1 MNDAIANQSAA
12 SKVVSA
18 NSLPNS
24 MQKTTD
30 CIIETHDISA
40 AKHIKKASSL
50 SDDDLINDL
59 IDESTD
65 DLIDSSITTIRTTC
79 PYCGVGCG
87 VLASVNETG
96 VLSVKG
102 DPEHPANFGK
112 LCSKGSALAQTL
124 GTARRL
130 TEPYY
135 QNKQASMQ
143 QHQPMQLGNYFNA
156 IDVSDKPLIKQTDWD
171 TVLDDVASRLNDT
184 IAKHGRDSI
193 MFYVSGQLLTEDYYV
208 ANKFIKGF
216 IGNNNIDSNSRLC
229 MSSAVAG
236 HKRAFGADLVPGN
249 YEDLEACDLL
259 VLVGS
264 NMAWCHPILFGRFL
278 AAKKANPNKKLIVI
292 DPRRTDSCEFADLHL
307 PIAAGTDTHLY
318 NGLLHYLDQQ
328 GCQNDEYVS
337 QSLGVDDAVNA
348 AKAWSIDEVASACQ
362 VSAESIRQFYE
373 CVAATDKTVTA
384 FSMGVNQSQSGTD
397 KVNAI
402 INTHLFTGRVG
413 KVGASPFSLT
423 GQPNAMGGREVGA
436 LANLLAA
443 HLELENADHRQ
454 LVADFWQSP
463 QAISPNVGVKACDAA
478 AAILDGRIKAIW
490 IMATNPVVSLPDADN
505 FRQAL
510 AECDLV
516 IVSDCSVDS
525 DTVKCADIVLPAQGW
540 GEKSGT
546 VTNSERRISRQ
557 RTLMPAVGVAKPDWW
572 ILSQVATHMGLTGFD
587 YQHPSEIFNEHVAL
601 TAYGNTHNQSPSNSN
616 KTYPRYLNLSKDLY
630 ALMTDEVPAD
640 KPAQQHIS
648 QHINQN
654 GNQAHQP
661 MALSHQ
667 AYEEML
673 PFQWGG
679 TRISMID
686 KIKPLENEI
695 INSAAAVTKSQL
707 IAITPSNEASIANVH
722 RRQRRNPPQPIGE
735 NQSPFKHEFEHDTQ
749 PESQAIHLRLIT
761 GRLRDQWHTMTR
773 TGLAPQLNQHQPI
786 PTLTIHA
793 NDAQQLGVQDN
804 DFVQLHRKYENYE
817 KYESYENGVTSD
829 GIISDITMSTAKD
842 SKEPASTVMAQVAI
856 SDTLRVGDAFMPMH
870 WSNAF
875 ASFARVGP
883 LIPTVVDPH
892 SGQPELKNSAISV
905 TPVPM
910 QSFGKI
916 LVHPEWQDAVIVQ
929 LRTILANFS
938 AQASE
943 EELSETKYEARS
955 NNILPKALP
964 ALTWSLSHQNNSVL
978 INVASP
984 MVEASSTLACPE
996 FWQQFIASM
1005 QSLSQPNSQERV
1017 MHTAFTVDNVQNQLR
1032 FIVTQSAPQID
1043 SNNTAINSGASDN
1056 ERLSTQLIMAAYVA
1070 PTQKQLPSVRWL
1082 DSCFTD
1088 TSQIPVN
1095 QRYKWLLAGRPA
1107 SGYVDPGPLVCSCM
1121 SVGKNT
1127 ILNAITQHGCTS
1139 AAAVGKQCRAG
1150 TNCGSC
1156 VGQINAL
1163 IAESAPLAQA

>member
-1 MNDAIANQSAA
+1 MNDATANKSAA

-18 NSLPNS
+18 NKSNNLPNS
-24 MQKTTD
+24 VQKTTGHV
-30 CIIETHDISA
+30 IETHDISA
-40 AKHIKKASSL
+40 AKNIKKAISL
-50 SDDDLINDL
+50 SSSSDG
-59 IDESTD
+59 
-65 DLIDSSITTIRTTC
+65 DLIDSSTITIRTTC

-87 VLASVNETG
+87 VLASVNATE

-112 LCSKGSALAQTL
+112 LCSKGSALVQTL

-135 QNKQASMQ
+135 QNKQAVMQ
-143 QHQPMQLGNYFNA
+143 QHQPMQLDNDFNA
-156 IDVSDKPLIKQTDWD
+156 KRKSDKPLIKQTDWD
-171 TVLDDVASRLNDT
+171 TVLEDVASRLNDT
-184 IAKHGRDSI
+184 IDKHGRDSI

-236 HKRAFGADLVPGN
+236 HQRAFGADLVPGN

-259 VLVGS
+259 VLIGS

-278 AAKKANPNKKLIVI
+278 AAKEANPNKKMIVI

-318 NGLLHYLDQQ
+318 NGLLHYLDQH
-328 GCQNDEYVS
+328 GCQNDEYVN

-348 AKAWSIDEVASACQ
+348 AKAWSIDKVAHACQ
-362 VSAESIRQFYE
+362 VSADSIRQFYE

-443 HLELENADHRQ
+443 HLELDDADHRQ
-454 LVADFWQSP
+454 LVADFWHSP
-463 QAISPNVGVKACDAA
+463 QPISPNVGVKACDAA

-505 FRQAL
+505 FRRAL

-525 DTVKCADIVLPAQGW
+525 DTVQCADIVLPAQGW

-557 RTLMPAVGVAKPDWW
+557 RTLMPAVGLAKPDWW
-572 ILSQVATHMGLTGFD
+572 ILSQVATRMGLTGFD
-587 YQHPSEIFNEHVAL
+587 YQQPSEIFNEHVAL
-601 TAYGNTHNQSPSNSN
+601 TAYGNADDQSTSNSN
-616 KTYPRYLNLSKDLY
+616 KNYPRYLNLSKDLS
-630 ALMTDEVPAD
+630 ALMTEMTNEVPVNQSIRQ
-640 KPAQQHIS
+640 P
-648 QHINQN
+648 INQN
-654 GNQAHQP
+654 VNQIYTP
-661 MALSHQ
+661 VALSKQ

-686 KIKPLENEI
+686 EIKPLTNEVV
-695 INSAAAVTKSQL
+695 NSTASVIKSQL
-707 IAITPSNEASIANVH
+707 IAITPSDEASVANVH
-722 RRQRRNPPQPIGE
+722 RRQRRQNTQRIVE
-735 NQSPFKHEFEHDTQ
+735 NRASFEHESDYHTQ
-749 PESQAIHLRLIT
+749 FESQAVHLRLIT

-773 TGLAPQLNQHQPI
+773 TGLAPQLNQHQPV
-786 PTLTIHA
+786 PTLSIHA
-793 NDAQQLGVQDN
+793 NDARQLGVQDN
-804 DFVQLHRKYENYE
+804 DFVQLHRR
-817 KYESYENGVTSD
+817 YESYENGMTSNEAASDTSMNTAMD
-829 GIISDITMSTAKD
+829 GNEST
-842 SKEPASTVMAQVAI
+842 STVLAQVAI
-856 SDTLRVGDAFMPMH
+856 SDMLRVGDAFMPMH

-883 LIPTVVDPH
+883 LIPTVVDPY

-938 AQASE
+938 AKASE
-943 EELSETKYEARS
+943 KELSETKCEARS
-955 NNILPKALP
+955 NNIVPEALP
-964 ALTWSLSHQNNSVL
+964 ALTWSLSHQSNSVL
-978 INVASP
+978 ITLASP
-984 MVEASSTLACPE
+984 MMESSSTLACPE
-996 FWQQFIASM
+996 FWQQFMTSM
-1005 QSLSQPNSQERV
+1005 QSLSPPNSQKGV

-1032 FIVTQSAPQID
+1032 FIVTQTESKVGADSPVINRQVSDGKSSSA
-1043 SNNTAINSGASDN
+1043 
-1056 ERLSTQLIMAAYVA
+1056 QLIMAVYIA
-1070 PTQKQLPSVRWL
+1070 PMQKQLPSVRWL

-1121 SVGKNT
+1121 SVGKNA
-1127 ILNAITQHGCTS
+1127 ILNAITQHNCSS

-1163 IAESAPLAQA
+1163 IAEYASLAQA

>member
-1 MNDAIANQSAA
+1 MNNATANQSAA
-12 SKVVSA
+12 SKVVSV
-18 NSLPNS
+18 NSLPNG

-30 CIIETHDISA
+30 RVIETHDISA
-40 AKHIKKASSL
+40 AKNIKKALSS
-50 SDDDLINDL
+50 SDDDLVDSSI
-59 IDESTD
+59 D

-87 VLASVNETG
+87 VLASVNETE

-102 DPEHPANFGK
+102 DPDHPANFGK

-135 QNKQASMQ
+135 QNKHVVMQ
-143 QHQPMQLGNYFNA
+143 QHQPMQLGNDFNA
-156 IDVSDKPLIKQTDWD
+156 KDVSDKPLIKQTDWD
-171 TVLDDVASRLNDT
+171 TVLEDVASRLNDT

-249 YEDLEACDLL
+249 YEDLEVCDLL

-307 PIAAGTDTHLY
+307 PIAGGTDTHLY

-328 GCQNDEYVS
+328 GCQDDEYVN
-337 QSLGVDDAVNA
+337 QSLGVDDAINA

-362 VSAESIRQFYE
+362 VSADSIHQFYE

-436 LANLLAA
+436 LANLLAT
-443 HLELENADHRQ
+443 HLELDNADHRQ

-463 QAISPNVGVKACDAA
+463 QPISPNVGVKACDTA

-510 AECDLV
+510 AACDLV

-557 RTLMPAVGVAKPDWW
+557 RTLMPAAGLAKPDWW
-572 ILSQVATHMGLTGFD
+572 ILSQVATRMGLTGFD
-587 YQHPSEIFNEHVAL
+587 YQHSSEIFNEHVAL

-679 TRISMID
+679 TRISMIGTV
-686 KIKPLENEI
+686 KPLANEV
-695 INSAAAVTKSQL
+695 INPVATVTKSQL

-722 RRQRRNPPQPIGE
+722 RRQRRKNPQLIGE
-735 NQSPFKHEFEHDTQ
+735 HQSPSKQELEHDTQ
-749 PESQAIHLRLIT
+749 PANQVVHVRLIT

-786 PTLTIHA
+786 PTLTIHPNEA
-793 NDAQQLGVQDN
+793 RQLGVQDN
-804 DFVQLHRKYENYE
+804 DFVQLHRRYENHG
-817 KYESYENGVTSD
+817 KHESYDNDVTSNGVVSD
-829 GIISDITMSTAKD
+829 TAMSTARD
-842 SKEPASTVMAQVAI
+842 GNEPASTVLAQVAI

-870 WSNAF
+870 WSNTF

-938 AQASE
+938 VKASE
-943 EELSETKYEARS
+943 RGLSGTKCEARS
-955 NNILPKALP
+955 NNILPEALP

-978 INVASP
+978 INLASP

-1005 QSLSQPNSQERV
+1005 QSLSQPNSQEGV

-1032 FIVTQSAPQID
+1032 FIVTQSAPKTD
-1043 SNNTAINSGASDN
+1043 SNNAAINSGSSDD
-1056 ERLSTQLIMAAYVA
+1056 ERPSTQLIMAVYVA

-1121 SVGKNT
+1121 SVGKNI
-1127 ILNAITQHGCTS
+1127 ILNAITQHSCTS
-1139 AAAVGKQCRAG
+1139 ATAVGKQCRAG

-1163 IAESAPLAQA
+1163 IAECAPLAQA

>member
-1 MNDAIANQSAA
+1 MNDATANESAA
-12 SKVVSA
+12 SKVVPA
-18 NSLPNS
+18 NKSNNLPNS
-24 MQKTTD
+24 VQKATGRV
-30 CIIETHDISA
+30 IETHDISA
-40 AKHIKKASSL
+40 AKNIKKPPLSS
-50 SDDDLINDL
+50 DGDLIN
-59 IDESTD
+59 SS
-65 DLIDSSITTIRTTC
+65 IDSSITTIRTTC

-87 VLASVNETG
+87 VLASVNETE

-102 DPEHPANFGK
+102 DPDHPANFGK

-135 QNKQASMQ
+135 QNKHVVMQ
-143 QHQPMQLGNYFNA
+143 QHQPMQLGKNLKA
-156 IDVSDKPLIKQTDWD
+156 KDVSDKQLINQTDWD

-229 MSSAVAG
+229 MSSAVTG

-292 DPRRTDSCEFADLHL
+292 DPRRTESCEFADLHL
-307 PIAAGTDTHLY
+307 PITAGTDTHLY

-328 GCQNDEYVS
+328 GCQDDEYVN
-337 QSLGVDDAVNA
+337 QSLGVDDAINA
-348 AKAWSIDEVASACQ
+348 AKAWSINEVASACQ
-362 VSAESIRQFYE
+362 VSADSIRQFYE

-402 INTHLFTGRVG
+402 INTHLYTGRVG

-443 HLELENADHRQ
+443 HLELDNDDHRQ
-454 LVADFWQSP
+454 LVADFWQSH

-478 AAILDGRIKAIW
+478 AAILDGRIKAVW

-557 RTLMPAVGVAKPDWW
+557 RTLMPAAGIAKPDWW
-572 ILSQVATHMGLTGFD
+572 ILSQVATRMGLKGFD

-601 TAYGNTHNQSPSNSN
+601 TAYGNTHSHRTSHSN
-616 KTYPRYLNLSKDLY
+616 KNYPRYLNLSKDLS
-630 ALMTDEVPAD
+630 ALMTDEMPAD
-640 KPAQQHIS
+640 KPVHQHIS

-654 GNQAHQP
+654 GNQTYQP
-661 MALSHQ
+661 IALSQQ

-679 TRISMID
+679 TRISMTD
-686 KIKPLENEI
+686 KIKPL
-695 INSAAAVTKSQL
+695 A
-707 IAITPSNEASIANVH
+707 IAITPSDEASTANVH
-722 RRQRRNPPQPIGE
+722 RRQRRQKPQLIGE
-735 NQSPFKHEFEHDTQ
+735 NRPPSKHEFEHDTQ
-749 PESQAIHLRLIT
+749 PENQVVHLRLIT

-786 PTLTIHA
+786 PTLTIHPNEA
-793 NDAQQLGVQDN
+793 RQLGVQDN
-804 DFVQLHRKYENYE
+804 DFVQLHRRFENYG
-817 KYESYENGVTSD
+817 KYESYENGVTSN
-829 GIISDITMSTAKD
+829 GIISDTAMSTARD
-842 SKEPASTVMAQVAI
+842 GNEPASTVLAQVAI

-905 TPVPM
+905 TSVPM

-943 EELSETKYEARS
+943 KELSETKCEARS
-955 NNILPKALP
+955 NNILPEALP

-978 INVASP
+978 INLASP

-1005 QSLSQPNSQERV
+1005 QSLSQPNSQEGV
-1017 MHTAFTVDNVQNQLR
+1017 VHTAFTVDNVQNQLR
-1032 FIVTQSAPQID
+1032 FIVTQSAPETD
-1043 SNNTAINSGASDN
+1043 SNNAAINSGSSDD
-1056 ERLSTQLIMAAYVA
+1056 ERPSTQLIMAIYVA

-1121 SVGKNT
+1121 SVGKNI
-1127 ILNAITQHGCTS
+1127 ILNAIIQHGCTS
-1139 AAAVGKQCRAG
+1139 ATAVGKQCRAG

-1163 IAESAPLAQA
+1163 IAECAPLAQA

>member
-1 MNDAIANQSAA
+1 MNDATANKSAA

-18 NSLPNS
+18 NNLPNS

-40 AKHIKKASSL
+40 AKHIKKAPLSSNGN
-50 SDDDLINDL
+50 LINSS
-59 IDESTD
+59 IDAS
-65 DLIDSSITTIRTTC
+65 IDSSTTTIRTTC

-87 VLASVNETG
+87 VLASVNATE

-135 QNKQASMQ
+135 QNKQAVMQ
-143 QHQPMQLGNYFNA
+143 QHQPLQLDNDFNA
-156 IDVSDKPLIKQTDWD
+156 KRKSDKPLIEQTDWD

-236 HKRAFGADLVPGN
+236 HKRAFGTDLVPGN
-249 YEDLEACDLL
+249 YEDLEACGLL

-318 NGLLHYLDQQ
+318 NGLLHYLEQH
-328 GCQNDEYVS
+328 GYQNDEYVS
-337 QSLGVDDAVNA
+337 QSLDVDAAVNA
-348 AKAWSIDEVASACQ
+348 AKAWSIDKVASACQ
-362 VSAESIRQFYE
+362 VSADSIRQFYE

-413 KVGASPFSLT
+413 KIGASPFSLT

-443 HLELENADHRQ
+443 HLELDNADHRQ
-454 LVADFWQSP
+454 LVAGFWQSP
-463 QAISPNVGVKACDAA
+463 QSISPNVGVKACDAA

-557 RTLMPAVGVAKPDWW
+557 RKLMPAVGLAKPDWW
-572 ILSQVATHMGLTGFD
+572 ILSQVATRMGLTGFD

-601 TAYGNTHNQSPSNSN
+601 TAYGNKHSHSTSHSNQN
-616 KTYPRYLNLSKDLY
+616 YPRYLNLSKDLF
-630 ALMTDEVPAD
+630 ALMTGDIAVDQLAR
-640 KPAQQHIS
+640 QHSS
-648 QHINQN
+648 QYINQN
-654 GNQAHQP
+654 VNQTYTP
-661 MALSHQ
+661 FVLSKQ

-686 KIKPLENEI
+686 EMKPLTNEVV
-695 INSAAAVTKSQL
+695 NSTASVTKSQL

-722 RRQRRNPPQPIGE
+722 RRQIRNLPQPIGE
-735 NQSPFKHEFEHDTQ
+735 HQSPSKQELEHDTQ
-749 PESQAIHLRLIT
+749 PENQMVQLRLIT

-773 TGLAPQLNQHQPI
+773 TGLAPQLNQHQPV
-786 PTLTIHA
+786 PTLSIHA
-793 NDAQQLGVQDN
+793 NEARQLGVQDN
-804 DFVQLHRKYENYE
+804 DFVQLHRRYENHG
-817 KYESYENGVTSD
+817 KHESYENSMTSNEAA
-829 GIISDITMSTAKD
+829 SDTSMNTAKD
-842 SKEPASTVMAQVAI
+842 GNEPASTVLAQVAI

-929 LRTILANFS
+929 LRTILADFS
-938 AQASE
+938 AKASE
-943 EELSETKYEARS
+943 KELSETKCEELS

-978 INVASP
+978 INLASP
-984 MVEASSTLACPE
+984 MVEASSTLACLE

-1005 QSLSQPNSQERV
+1005 QSLSPPSSQEAV

-1032 FIVTQSAPQID
+1032 FIVTQTESKVGADSPVINRQVSDGKSSSA
-1043 SNNTAINSGASDN
+1043 
-1056 ERLSTQLIMAAYVA
+1056 QLIMAVYIA
-1070 PTQKQLPSVRWL
+1070 PMQNQLPSVRWL

-1088 TSQIPVN
+1088 TSQIPAK

-1127 ILNAITQHGCTS
+1127 ILNAITQYGCSS
-1139 AAAVGKQCRAG
+1139 AMAVGQHCCAG

-1163 IAESAPLAQA
+1163 IAEYASLAQA

>member
-1 MNDAIANQSAA
+1 MNDATANQSVA
-12 SKVVSA
+12 SKVESA
-18 NSLPNS
+18 NKSNNLPNS
-24 MQKTTD
+24 VQKTTD
-30 CIIETHDISA
+30 HVIETHDISA
-40 AKHIKKASSL
+40 AKNTEKASL
-50 SDDDLINDL
+50 SSDGDLINSS
-59 IDESTD
+59 INAS
-65 DLIDSSITTIRTTC
+65 IDSSVTTIRTTC

-87 VLASVNETG
+87 VLASVNETE

-348 AKAWSIDEVASACQ
+348 TKAWSIGKVANACQ
-362 VSAESIRQFYE
+362 VSADSIRQFYE

-443 HLELENADHRQ
+443 HLELDNADHRQ

-463 QAISPNVGVKACDAA
+463 QTISPNVGVKACDAA
-478 AAILDGRIKAIW
+478 NAILDGRIKAIW

-525 DTVKCADIVLPAQGW
+525 DTVKCADIILPAQGW

-557 RTLMPAVGVAKPDWW
+557 RTLTPALGLAKPDWW
-572 ILSQVATHMGLTGFD
+572 ILSQVATRMGLTGFD

-601 TAYGNTHNQSPSNSN
+601 TAYGNTHNQSASHSN
-616 KTYPRYLNLSKDLY
+616 KTYPRYLNLSKDLS
-630 ALMTDEVPAD
+630 ALMTDEMPAD
-640 KPAQQHIS
+640 KPAH

-654 GNQAHQP
+654 GNQTYQP
-661 MALSHQ
+661 IALSQQ

-679 TRISMID
+679 TRISMVD

-695 INSAAAVTKSQL
+695 INSAATITKSQL

-943 EELSETKYEARS
+943 EELSKTKCEARS
-955 NNILPKALP
+955 NNILPEALP

-978 INVASP
+978 INLASP
-984 MVEASSTLACPE
+984 MVEASSTLACPD
-996 FWQQFIASM
+996 FWQQFMASM
-1005 QSLSQPNSQERV
+1005 QSLSQPNFQERV

-1032 FIVTQSAPQID
+1032 FIVTQSAPDID
-1043 SNNTAINSGASDN
+1043 SDNTAINRQVSDD
-1056 ERLSTQLIMAAYVA
+1056 EKPSTQLIMAVYIA

-1121 SVGKNT
+1121 SVGKNI

-1139 AAAVGKQCRAG
+1139 ATAVGKQCRAG

-1163 IAESAPLAQA
+1163 IAECAPLAQA

>member
-1 MNDAIANQSAA
+1 MNDTIANKSAA

-18 NSLPNS
+18 NKSNSLPNS
-24 MQKTTD
+24 VQKATD
-30 CIIETHDISA
+30 RVIETHDISA
-40 AKHIKKASSL
+40 AKNIKKTPLSSNG
-50 SDDDLINDL
+50 DLIN
-59 IDESTD
+59 SS
-65 DLIDSSITTIRTTC
+65 IDSSITTIRTTC

-87 VLASVNETG
+87 VLANVNETE

-112 LCSKGSALAQTL
+112 LCSKGSALVQTL

-135 QNKQASMQ
+135 QNKQAVMQ
-143 QHQPMQLGNYFNA
+143 QYQPLQLDNDFNA
-156 IDVSDKPLIKQTDWD
+156 KRKSDKPLIEQTDWE
-171 TVLDDVASRLNDT
+171 TVLEDVASRLNDT
-184 IAKHGRDSI
+184 IDKYGRDSI

-236 HKRAFGADLVPGN
+236 QKRAFGADLVPGN

-328 GCQNDEYVS
+328 GCQNDEYVN

-348 AKAWSIDEVASACQ
+348 AKAWSIDKVAHACQ
-362 VSAESIRQFYE
+362 VSADSIRQFYE

-443 HLELENADHRQ
+443 HLELDDADHRQ
-454 LVADFWQSP
+454 LVADFWHSP
-463 QAISPNVGVKACDAA
+463 QPISPNVGVKACDAA

-557 RTLMPAVGVAKPDWW
+557 RTLMPAVGLAKPDWW
-572 ILSQVATHMGLTGFD
+572 ILSQVATRMGLPGFD
-587 YQHPSEIFNEHVAL
+587 YKQPSEIFNEHVAL
-601 TAYGNTHNQSPSNSN
+601 TAYGNADDQSTSNSN
-616 KTYPRYLNLSKDLY
+616 KNYPRYLNLSKDLS
-630 ALMTDEVPAD
+630 ALMTEMTDEVPAD
-640 KPAQQHIS
+640 KSVRQPIS
-648 QHINQN
+648 QNSNQI
-654 GNQAHQP
+654 HRP
-661 MALSHQ
+661 IVLSQQ
-667 AYEEML
+667 AYAEML

-686 KIKPLENEI
+686 KIKPLKND
-695 INSAAAVTKSQL
+695 INNLAATVTKSQL

-722 RRQRRNPPQPIGE
+722 RRPRRNLPQPIGE
-735 NQSPFKHEFEHDTQ
+735 HQSPSKQELEHDTQ
-749 PESQAIHLRLIT
+749 PENQAINLRLIT

-804 DFVQLHRKYENYE
+804 DFVQLHRRYENYE

-829 GIISDITMSTAKD
+829 GIVSDIAMSTAKD
-842 SKEPASTVMAQVAI
+842 SNKPASTVMAQVAI

-905 TPVPM
+905 TPVSM

-916 LVHPEWQDAVIVQ
+916 LVHPEWKDAVIVQ

-938 AQASE
+938 AKASE
-943 EELSETKYEARS
+943 KEWSETKCEARS
-955 NNILPKALP
+955 NNIFPHVLP

-978 INVASP
+978 ITLASP
-984 MVEASSTLACPE
+984 MMEAISTLAYPE

-1005 QSLSQPNSQERV
+1005 QSLSPPSSQEGV

-1032 FIVTQSAPQID
+1032 FIVTQTESKVGAD
-1043 SNNTAINSGASDN
+1043 SLVINRQVSDD
-1056 ERLSTQLIMAAYVA
+1056 ERPSTQLIMAVYVA

-1121 SVGKNT
+1121 SVGKNA
-1127 ILNAITQHGCTS
+1127 ILNAITQHDCSS
-1139 AAAVGKQCRAG
+1139 AAAVGKHCRAG

-1163 IAESAPLAQA
+1163 IAECAPLAQA